1 MKKYFFICILF
12 FVLLVTVSAK
22 TYNNDTEK
30 LDSLNSNNLLTYL
43 KENKSRNPYKVCNVD
58 YCDYLKYDNLEKS
71 VKVYIED
78 YIEFVKEK
86 TDEDTS
92 VKVYLQGFKITEI
105 YYLN

>member
-22 TYNNDTEK
+22 TYNGFDK
-30 LDSLNSNNLLTYL
+30 LDNLNSKNLLAYL
-43 KENKSRNPYKVCNVD
+43 KEHEDKRAYKVCNSD

-71 VKVYIED
+71 VKVYIND

-92 VKVYLQGFKITEI
+92 VKVYLQGFKITKI
-105 YYLN
+105 YYFD